1 MEIIKENQEVK
12 LVLTRAEKVG
22 RMKEII
28 KNLLKERDYKWNEL
42 LEAGVKAYAERFPED
57 AADMNDV
64 RGRCGSTFDLLE
76 QAGEAVFKDNVCSL
90 VKKEE
95 PKKATRGRKK
105 SAEQPEATEE
115 KPKKTTRTK
124 KAVEETAA
132 TVEEK
137 PKKTTRGRKKTE
149 EQPEPTEEKPK
160 KTTKT
165 KKAVE
170 EKAAE
175 TPAPVVE
182 VKPVV
187 AEKTEEKKPVEK
199 KAEKQEEVK
208 AAEAKTPVFD
218 MTLLLGEKTAKK
230 PVEPKNEPKRA
241 AAEGTPM
248 PVVKA
253 AEKPVE
259 KPAEKPVEKKPT
271 AMPEFS
277 FLGNAGLKQEKAT
290 EKKAVEQKP
299 VERKEVEKKP
309 VEVKPAEKK
318 PVENKTA
325 KPTAREN
332 VRRTQSGRGNASK
345 TLSPDEALKAGFI
358 KRLRGLG
365 GDYFEYYSVYL
376 LERYSLRNGR
386 RLESLKVSGG
396 DRDGGIDG
404 EITLTDKFGFRET
417 IYIQAKNWD
426 DTRGNPEK
434 WTVGETYLQQFIG
447 AVACRQAKEGIQ
459 HCRGIYVTT
468 SHFTE
473 EAKKALDAMSD
484 KFVGYDADE
493 LFDAA
498 KECSFG
504 LKKENGEWKI
514 DEKLL
519 SGEKAF
525 FSLY

>member
-42 LEAGVKAYAERFPED
+42 LEAGAKAYAERFPED

-105 SAEQPEATEE
+105 SAEQPESTEE

-187 AEKTEEKKPVEK
+187 AEKTEEMKPVEK

-208 AAEAKTPVFD
+208 AAEEVKTPVFD
-218 MTLLLGEKTAKK
+218 MTLLLGEKTAK
-230 PVEPKNEPKRA
+230 
-241 AAEGTPM
+241 
-248 PVVKA
+248 
-253 AEKPVE
+253 KPVE

-277 FLGNAGLKQEKAT
+277 FLGNVGLKQEKAT

-299 VERKEVEKKP
+299 VERKEAEKKP

-345 TLSPDEALKAGFI
+345 TLSPDEALKAEFI

-504 LKKENGEWKI
+504 LKKENGEWKL

-525 FSLY
+525 FELY